1 MGNLGNVCICGSPF
15 VMSRTDGQN
24 GLYRIFINI
33 LFSCCI
39 LCHPYIT
46 IYMHMTLIFY
56 QCTSVSYDKRRNM
69 NGNNTTESENFQL
82 SSTYLVALIIVKCF
96 CLVCGVLGN
105 LGVII
110 YNLYMKNNKT
120 QSSYLIA
127 NLACA
132 DLLACLGIYPI
143 WIAEFAMIVGGSESD
158 QGFFCRF
165 FAASHIMAFASTLTL
180 LAITLDRYLFI
191 SYPLKYPLIMTW
203 PRTYGVLLSI
213 WICALLYSLL
223 IVVFTEPTK
232 VRTICFAPIMIG
244 LIGAVIYV
252 FIPIS
257 LILYFN
263 YKIFKLARCHVRR
276 IRVANVAANN
286 GTSSTSSSSFRIKRE
301 IKTMKIFVIVVGVFL
316 FCLFPYTIASF
327 VQGFI
332 DNLVPLSV
340 TILLGDLAGVNS
352 ILNPIIYSMRHK
364 EYRNCY
370 RRLASVI
377 YSRLR

>member
-1 MGNLGNVCICGSPF
+1 MHEHA
-15 VMSRTDGQN
+15 MSSLTISN
-24 GLYRIFINI
+24 NYLIYVNI
-33 LFSCCI
+33 LQQLHDTMSSDQ
-39 LCHPYIT
+39 YIT
-46 IYMHMTLIFY
+46 IYMHLIIITLIFY

-69 NGNNTTESENFQL
+69 NGNNTTESEIFPL
-82 SSTYLVALIIVKCF
+82 TSTYLVAVIIFKSF

-110 YNLYMKNNKT
+110 CNLYMNNNKT
-120 QSSYLIA
+120 QSSYFVA

-132 DLLACLGIYPI
+132 DLLACLTIYPT
-143 WIAEFAMIVGGSESD
+143 WIAEFAMIVDGSESD
-158 QGFFCRF
+158 QVFLCRF
-165 FAASHIMAFASTLTL
+165 SATGFLLVFASTLTL

-203 PRTYGVLLSI
+203 GRTYGILLSI
-213 WICALLYSLL
+213 WICALLYSSLF
-223 IVVFTEPTK
+223 VVFTVPTK

-263 YKIFKLARCHVRR
+263 YKIFKVARSHVQRMQ
-276 IRVANVAANN
+276 VADAAANN
-286 GTSSTSSSSFRIKRE
+286 GTASTSFSSFRIKRE
-301 IKTMKIFVIVVGVFL
+301 IKTMKTFVIVVGVFL
-316 FCLFPYTIASF
+316 FCLFPFTIASF
-327 VQGFI
+327 VQSFI
-332 DNLVPLSV
+332 GNHVPLSV

-377 YSRLR
+377 CSRLK